1 MLRSSL
7 QRAAMA
13 ILLVGMMI
21 APLGICLQRTH
32 KGAHSCCMRQSQ
44 SSHSLRTNCCA
55 VRAQLPAT
63 LVAPTLPGASSSQVV
78 HEYAACVEVTA
89 MDEYS
94 AVEVSP
100 PQSPPIGA
108 FILRI

>member
-32 KGAHSCCMRQSQ
+32 KGAHSCCMQQSGA
-44 SSHSLRTNCCA
+44 SHSLRADCCF
-55 VRAQLPAT
+55 VRGQLPAT
-63 LVAPTLPGASSSQVV
+63 LVAPTLPGTSASQVV
-78 HEYAACVEVTA
+78 HEYAACVGATA
-89 MDEYS
+89 MDEHS
-94 AVEVSP
+94 AVEASP
-100 PQSPPIGA
+100 PLSRPIGA